1 MQKVMVVDDEE
12 IIRLTTS
19 LMLKKLGYSAVVQEN
34 GIKAFEYFKE
44 HGDEIDLIILDSHMP
59 EISGIELF
67 HKIREI
73 DSKICIAVSSGFVD
87 AEEREEFENVG
98 MCGLLSKP
106 FAVSDLKELLESVEV
121 HGHE

>member
-1 MQKVMVVDDEE
+1 MQNVMVVDDEE

-19 LMLKKLGYSAVVQEN
+19 LMLKKLGISSVVEEN
-34 GIKAFEYFKE
+34 GMKALAYFKE

-73 DSKICIAVSSGFVD
+73 DSKVCIAVSSGFVD
-87 AEEREEFENVG
+87 SAEREEFENIG
-98 MCGLLSKP
+98 MCGLLAKP
-106 FAVSDLKELLESVEV
+106 FAVSDLKGLLESVES
-121 HGHE
+121 HLHE